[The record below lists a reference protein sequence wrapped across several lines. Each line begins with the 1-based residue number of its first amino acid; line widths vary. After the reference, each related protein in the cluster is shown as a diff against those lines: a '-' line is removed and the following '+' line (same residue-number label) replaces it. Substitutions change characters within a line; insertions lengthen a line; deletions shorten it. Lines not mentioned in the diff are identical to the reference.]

1 MIFLKVVTQK
11 LQRNQYFIELKEK
24 KNSKIFGPMTQYLK
38 KPFGNRIVHY
48 LNAV

>member
-24 KNSKIFGPMTQYLK
+24 KNVKIFGSMT
-38 KPFGNRIVHY
+38 
-48 LNAV
+48 